1 MARILSRLL
10 LSLVIIT
17 SVISYGY
24 SGEDTF
30 RKALEFTYLNNPDL
44 IIARKSLESTN
55 ENLVQAKAARYPSVS
70 LSASSQ
76 RSYTSTNN
84 DFDTESDTNT
94 IRVGGE
100 YTLFSSGRIISGVRA
115 SEDGIRAARF
125 SLKSQEQQIL
135 LSSIKAYLDVARDR
149 KLTEISEN
157 NLKVIGEQVDAVK
170 NRFALGSATRTDLA
184 EREAAFESAKA
195 EHSARKGALISS
207 EELYKTQIGIEVP
220 QTIMEPEDIPKIPND
235 LGEAMQ
241 IGLAKHPLILAAMAD
256 FLASREQYKQI
267 RASRGLNVT
276 ISGAIQNSD
285 SNSLKGNTGSVGI
298 SASIPIFSGGNL
310 VSRQRQG
317 LLAMESAQVRLS
329 KQKRIVE
336 QNIEISWNSLK
347 VSEATVEARLL
358 QVGASV
364 LAYDGIKKEFELGA
378 RSNLELSIAEQN
390 LLRSRSDLTS
400 AERDVKFAVYSLL
413 ASIGNLDAISLELDV
428 KPFDPELTGP
438 KLTPMEKDKV
448 YESKVSNPLREILNS
463 LGSLVD

>member
-1 MARILSRLL
+1 MGKILNRLL
-10 LSLVIIT
+10 LSLVIIP
-17 SVISYGY
+17 SSIGYGY
-24 SGEDTF
+24 SGEDNF
-30 RKALEFTYLNNPDL
+30 RKALEYTYLNNPDL

-55 ENLVQAKAARYPSVS
+55 ESLVQAKASRYPSVS

-115 SEDGIRAARF
+115 SEDGIRSARF
-125 SLKSQEQQIL
+125 SLKSQEQQTL

-157 NLKVIGEQVDAVK
+157 NLKVIGEQVDAIK

-207 EELYKTQIGIEVP
+207 EEVYKTQIGIEAP
-220 QTIMEPEDIPKIPND
+220 KTIMEPEDMPKIPDN
-235 LGEAMQ
+235 LGEAME
-241 IGLAKHPLILAAMAD
+241 IGLAKHPLILTAMAD

-285 SNSLKGNTGSVGI
+285 SNSLKGNTGSIGI

-329 KQKRIVE
+329 KQKRLVE
-336 QNIEISWNSLK
+336 QNIEIGWNNLK

-358 QVGASV
+358 QVGASS

-413 ASIGNLDAISLELDV
+413 ASIGKLDAISMELDV
-428 KPFDPELTGP
+428 EPFDPELKGP

-448 YESKVSNPLREILNS
+448 YKSKVSNPLREILNN